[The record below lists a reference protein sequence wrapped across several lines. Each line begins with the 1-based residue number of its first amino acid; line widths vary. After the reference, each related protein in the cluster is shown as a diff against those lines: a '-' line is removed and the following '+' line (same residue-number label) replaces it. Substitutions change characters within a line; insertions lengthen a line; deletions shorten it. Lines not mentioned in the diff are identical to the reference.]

1 MVGRPPQNKR
11 PRVIPVRPVDSSLAH
26 SIGHDA
32 DADIL
37 RIKFKS
43 GGTYDYFAV
52 PAEKHAEMLKAD
64 SLGKYFHREIRGHH
78 EYERVD

>member
-11 PRVIPVRPVDSSLAH
+11 LRVIPVRPVDSSLAH
-26 SIGHDA
+26 SVGHDA

-37 RIKFKS
+37 RIQFKS

-52 PAEKHAEMLKAD
+52 PAEKHQEMLKAD
-64 SLGKYFHREIRGHH
+64 SIGKYFHSEIRGRHQ
-78 EYERVD
+78 YERVD